1 MNLSLRA
8 KTALRLL
15 ICSIEID
22 TLQKIVYTLL
32 CINSKGALHMSSGI
46 KKTIAFLFFLLAGV
60 LLGTIIGRVCDGVPF
75 LSWLAYT
82 MSVGLDTASPLV
94 LDLIVFKLAFGF
106 TLSVN
111 AAQIICVIISLI
123 VYNKTCKGL

>member
-1 MNLSLRA
+1 MG
-8 KTALRLL
+8 K
-15 ICSIEID
+15 D
-22 TLQKIVYTLL
+22 
-32 CINSKGALHMSSGI
+32 I
-46 KKTIAFLFFLLAGV
+46 KKTIAFLFFLLAGIV
-60 LLGTIIGRVCDGVPF
+60 LGTVVAQLCANVSF

-106 TLSVN
+106 TLTVN
-111 AAQIICVIISLI
+111 PAQILCVIIALI